1 MLDTLTKEDWSIHLG
16 EAFALKAENLAS
28 MELILAEVTAFGRQR
43 GLNREA
49 YSLLFR
55 GPAQPI
61 LRQQIFTLR
70 HSHMGELDIFL
81 VPLGPDAEGMRYE
94 AVFT

>member
-1 MLDTLTKEDWSIHLG
+1 MLDTLTKEHWSIHIG
-16 EAFALKAENLAS
+16 ETFALEPENLAPL
-28 MELILAEVTAFGRQR
+28 ELTLVEVTSFGRQR

-55 GPAQPI
+55 GPMQPI
-61 LRQQIFTLR
+61 QQQKIFTL
-70 HSHMGELDIFL
+70 SNSNMGKLDIFL